1 MLPTV
6 SNSKNPVIHVDPGI
20 VPLAPQILH
29 ETWILCSKDCF
40 HTDCKIWYSSQ
51 LLHILQ
57 ITLPWLCWRM
67 RAAARYEVTPCSFDY
82 TSQCILL
89 TGWLLQACG
98 VYCVLLGVEQWL
110 MLLVMGWLLCRFG
123 LHYLVH
129 LCGCGWGLQCLGF
142 ILPGVCCCTPHHS
155 WIFAGE
161 VATLVCFLYT
171 VTLYVLLSYLTSSQ
185 TGLDLCHHCSWS
197 IVARGVS
204 EIVSLWL
211 LSNSGT

>member
-29 ETWILCSKDCF
+29 DRIQKTWILSSKDCF

-57 ITLPWLCWRM
+57 ITLPWLCWHM
-67 RAAARYEVTPCSFDY
+67 HAAARYEVTPCSFDY

-98 VYCVLLGVEQWL
+98 VYCILLGVEQWL
-110 MLLVMGWLLCRFG
+110 IWFLLPNACCWLWAGYSVDLAYITWYSFVGVGGDSSALTLYCLMFAVAHLPTLESLLGKWLLW
-123 LHYLVH
+123 H
-129 LCGCGWGLQCLGF
+129 LIC
-142 ILPGVCCCTPHHS
+142 S
-155 WIFAGE
+155 
-161 VATLVCFLYT
+161 LYIM
-171 VTLYVLLSYLTSSQ
+171 TLYVLLSYLTSS
-185 TGLDLCHHCSWS
+185 
-197 IVARGVS
+197 
-204 EIVSLWL
+204 
-211 LSNSGT
+211 